1 MLKNQAGLTLD
12 RHKTDGIPHRL
23 MAEYLISSG
32 LVMNKRNHWITFHG
46 GADFGYLLKILS
58 GELLPDKEIDF
69 FRKLKDYLCNF
80 YDCKEIK
87 RQVEYLNGGLSK
99 VAKDLEVERVGAQ
112 HQAGSDAQLTLG
124 VFFRLRNRIKK
135 MWKNDDNFSDSKIE
149 ERLNHQ
155 IFGLGD
161 SINDENYAEQQKTAA
176 KNHAWVDET
185 GYVNLR
191 VGATLYNKMDNNG

>member
-32 LVMNKRNHWITFHG
+32 LVVNKRNHWITFHG

-58 GELLPDKEIDF
+58 GEPLPIKEIDF
-69 FRKLKDYLCNF
+69 FRKLKEYLCNF

-87 RQVEYLNGGLSK
+87 REVEYLNGGLSK
-99 VAKDLEVERVGAQ
+99 VAKDLEVDRVGAQ

-124 VFFRLRNRIKK
+124 VFFRLRSRLKK
-135 MWKNDDNFSDSKIE
+135 MWKNDENCSDSKIE
-149 ERLNHQ
+149 EQLNHR

-161 SINDENYAEQQKTAA
+161 SINDEIYVEQQKSAA
-176 KNHAWVDET
+176 KNIAWCDET
-185 GYVNLR
+185 GHVNLKL
-191 VGATLYNKMDNNG
+191 GATLMDNSGMQN